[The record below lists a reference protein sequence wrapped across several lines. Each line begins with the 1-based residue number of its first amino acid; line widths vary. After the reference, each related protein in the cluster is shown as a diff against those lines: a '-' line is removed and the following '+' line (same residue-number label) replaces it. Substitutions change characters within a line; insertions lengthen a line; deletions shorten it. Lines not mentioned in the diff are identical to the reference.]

1 MEIVEIES
9 EPQFT
14 DIIKGNRF
22 VIIDF
27 YAQWCGPCKTIAPK
41 FEELSKKYSTVQF
54 VKVDVDEV
62 SEVADI
68 CQVKSLPTFMA
79 FENGELFDTYIGK
92 DPIELEELIKDLMID
107 VME

>member
-1 MEIVEIES
+1 MEIIEIGS

-14 DIIKGNRF
+14 DIIRSNKF

-41 FEELSKKYSTVQF
+41 FEELSKKYPTVQF
-54 VKVDVDEV
+54 TKVDVDDV

-92 DPIELEELIKDLMID
+92 DPFELEELIKDLMID
-107 VME
+107 TCD

>member
-1 MEIVEIES
+1 MEIIEIES
-9 EPQFT
+9 EPQFA
-14 DIIKGNRF
+14 DIIKTNKF

-41 FEELSKKYSTVQF
+41 FGELSKKYPTVQF

-68 CQVKSLPTFMA
+68 CQVKSLPTFK
-79 FENGELFDTYIGK
+79 FNISHHFHLQKHYIQYS
-92 DPIELEELIKDLMID
+92 LY
-107 VME
+107 